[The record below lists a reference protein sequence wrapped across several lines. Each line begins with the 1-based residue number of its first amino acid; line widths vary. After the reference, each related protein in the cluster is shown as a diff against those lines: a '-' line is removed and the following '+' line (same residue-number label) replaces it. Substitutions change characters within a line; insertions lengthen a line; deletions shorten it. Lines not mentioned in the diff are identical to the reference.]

1 MAEAFI
7 PKPGTVNL
15 FASDNP
21 IEGHSKFK
29 GVLITTENIE
39 PNTAYNVYADTR
51 IASNGKEF
59 VKFSLGTKFVPKAQ
73 QTQESAKGADVE
85 DDLGDVPF

>member
-21 IEGHSKFK
+21 IEGHSKFR
-29 GVLITTENIE
+29 GVLITTEDIE

-51 IASNGKEF
+51 VASNGKEF
-59 VKFSLGTKFVPKAQ
+59 VKFSLGTKFVPK
-73 QTQESAKGADVE
+73 TQESAKGAEVE
-85 DDLGDVPF
+85 DDGDVPF

>member
-21 IEGHSKFK
+21 KEGHSKFR
-29 GVLITTENIE
+29 GVLITTEDIE

-51 IASNGKEF
+51 VASNGKEF
-59 VKFSLGTKFVPKAQ
+59 VKFSLGTKFVPK
-73 QTQESAKGADVE
+73 TQESAKGADVVVDE
-85 DDLGDVPF
+85 DVPF

>member
-21 IEGHSKFK
+21 KEGHSKFR
-29 GVLITTENIE
+29 GVLITTEDIE

-51 IASNGKEF
+51 FASNGKEF
-59 VKFSLGTKFVPKAQ
+59 VKFSLGTKFVPK
-73 QTQESAKGADVE
+73 TQESAKGAEVE
-85 DDLGDVPF
+85 DDGSIPF